1 MARAPERIAAGLLAT
16 ALCVTPARAIRAQD
30 SAVARDTTHRV
41 AISAMNLRPTQ
52 LVYSMVLERDNG
64 STELG
69 ARTID
74 VSRATYVGTPA
85 WLLVETRTVS
95 GAPAVDSLYADGN
108 DLRALHWSAAQ
119 GDAHLVMEFRGDTAY
134 GGTSAPPGR
143 HSATAVVP
151 AGTLVNG
158 AMLENVLRL
167 LPLQPTFEDSAATLS
182 VTLGGMNVLPTR
194 ISVIGDDR
202 VRVAAG
208 TFDCWVVSVHAG
220 DTARGLYWVTKR
232 DPIMVRS
239 ALDVP
244 TLGGAQ
250 LVTELT
256 RIAR

>member
-1 MARAPERIAAGLLAT
+1 MRRAIAGAIAMS
-16 ALCVTPARAIRAQD
+16 LCVGGVARAQD
-30 SAVARDTTHRV
+30 SAIARDTTAGRRV
-41 AISAMNLRPTQ
+41 PINAMNLRPTQ
-52 LVYSMVLERDNG
+52 LIYSMVLERDNG
-64 STELG
+64 STAIG
-69 ARTID
+69 TRTVD
-74 VSRATYVGTPA
+74 VSRTTYVGTPA
-85 WLLVETRTVS
+85 WLLVETRSVT
-95 GAPAVDSLYADGN
+95 GAPAVDSLYADGA
-108 DLRALHWSAAQ
+108 DLHALHWSAAQ
-119 GDAHLVMEFRGDTAY
+119 GDAHLVMEFRGDTVY

-143 HSATAVVP
+143 RSATAAVP

-167 LPLQPTFEDSAATLS
+167 LPLQPTFEDSTATLS

-194 ISVIGDDR
+194 IAVIGDDR

-232 DPIMVRS
+232 DPIVVRS

>member
-1 MARAPERIAAGLLAT
+1 MRTAALVAF
-16 ALCVTPARAIRAQD
+16 ALGAAHAGPARAQD
-30 SAVARDTTHRV
+30 SAAARDTTAVRRV
-41 AISAMNLRPTQ
+41 AIDAMALRPTQ
-52 LVYSMVLERDNG
+52 LLYQMLLERDNG
-64 STELG
+64 STILG
-69 ARTID
+69 TRTID
-74 VSRATYVGTPA
+74 VSRTTYVGTPA
-85 WLLVETRTVS
+85 WLLVETRSVTGV
-95 GAPAVDSLYADGN
+95 PAVDSLYADGA
-108 DLRALHWSAAQ
+108 DLHALHWSAAQ

-143 HSATAVVP
+143 HSSIASVP

-167 LPLQPTFEDSAATLS
+167 LPLQPTFEDSTTTLS
-182 VTLGGMNVLPTR
+182 VTLGDLTVLPTR
-194 ISVIGDDR
+194 IAVIGEDH

-232 DPIMVRS
+232 DPIVVRS

-244 TLGGAQ
+244 MLGGAQ

>member
-1 MARAPERIAAGLLAT
+1 MSLALVVLALGVVCAPDAMSQDTAIAR
-16 ALCVTPARAIRAQD
+16 D
-30 SAVARDTTHRV
+30 SAAASRV
-41 AISAMNLRPTQ
+41 AINAMNLRPTQ

-64 STELG
+64 STAIG
-69 ARTID
+69 ARTVD

-85 WLLVETRTVS
+85 WLLVETRTAS
-95 GAPAVDSLYADGN
+95 GASAVDSLYADGA
-108 DLRALHWSAAQ
+108 DLHALHWSASQ

-143 HSATAVVP
+143 HSSIAGVP
-151 AGTLVNG
+151 AGTIVSG
-158 AMLENVLRL
+158 AMLENELRL
-167 LPLQPTFEDSAATLS
+167 MPLQPMFQDSTATLS
-182 VTLGGMNVLPTR
+182 VTLGGMSVLPTR
-194 ISVIGDDR
+194 IAVIGEDR

-220 DTARGLYWVTKR
+220 DSARGLYWVTKH
-232 DPIMVRS
+232 DPIVVRS